1 MPLTRRFSRVSINC
15 FIEHAK
21 RSSFHVAAM
30 REFESVMQGGSI
42 RNRTRHLD
50 ALVNPSLQRI
60 KPIRTQQWNLA
71 LDSDIPGHGVISSGG
86 ANRRVLRCE
95 LGDYAIGSAARCLS
109 KYGSCCSG
117 P

>member
-1 MPLTRRFSRVSINC
+1 
-15 FIEHAK
+15 
-21 RSSFHVAAM
+21 M

-71 LDSDIPGHGVISSGG
+71 LDSDILGHGVISSGG

>member
-1 MPLTRRFSRVSINC
+1 
-15 FIEHAK
+15 
-21 RSSFHVAAM
+21 
-30 REFESVMQGGSI
+30 MQGGSI

-71 LDSDIPGHGVISSGG
+71 LDSDILGHGVISSGG

-95 LGDYAIGSAARCLS
+95 LGDYAIGRRPVVYRSTEVAAQVREENQTVV
-109 KYGSCCSG
+109 
-117 P
+117 